1 MSISVGD
8 RLPEA
13 TFLRVGPEGPEQ
25 VSLSER
31 TSGRKVIVFAVPA
44 AFSST
49 CSEKHIPSYV
59 RTMEALA
66 QKGIDEIICV
76 SVNDPFV
83 MKAWAEASGAEAA
96 GITLLAD
103 ADGAFTAAM
112 GRNFDAPPVGFY
124 GRSER
129 YAMIVEDGVVR
140 ALDIEENPG
149 MAEVSSGE
157 AMLEK
162 V

>member
-1 MSISVGD
+1 MSISQGD
-8 RLPEA
+8 RLPDA

-25 VSLSER
+25 VPLSDL
-31 TSGRKVIVFAVPA
+31 TSGRKVIIFAVPA

-49 CSEKHIPSYV
+49 CSAQHIPSYI
-59 RTMEALA
+59 RTRAALA
-66 QKGIDEIICV
+66 ERGVDDVICV

-96 GITLLAD
+96 GITLVAD

-129 YAMIVEDGVVR
+129 YAMVVEDGIVR
-140 ALDIEENPG
+140 ALEVEENPG
-149 MAEVSSGE
+149 VAEVSSGE
-157 AMLEK
+157 AILKK

>member
-59 RTMEALA
+59 RTKEALA

-83 MKAWAEASGAEAA
+83 MKAWAESSGAEAA

>member
-31 TSGRKVIVFAVPA
+31 TSGRKVIIFAVPA
-44 AFSST
+44 AFSAT
-49 CSEKHIPSYV
+49 CSAQHVPSYV
-59 RTMEALA
+59 RTKEALSE
-66 QKGIDEIICV
+66 KGVDEVICV

-96 GITLLAD
+96 GLTLLAD

-140 ALDIEENPG
+140 ALEIEENPG